1 MKKVLFILLLLVF
14 NFSFAQSEDFMNE
27 KIDKESKVAL
37 DALLN
42 AVPGGFNSIK
52 DVVERRNF
60 TNELFKSMMGSEINP
75 NVIISDYKVPGLN
88 DAPEIKLRVYTPKN
102 TLKTNPGIYY
112 IHGGGMIIGSI
123 QGEEGNA
130 IALALELNAIV
141 VSVEY
146 RLAPENPYP
155 AAVEDCYSGLIWMA
169 KNSKKLKIDSE
180 RIAIYGGS
188 AGGGLT
194 IATSMMARDNNF
206 PKVCFQMPLYPM
218 IDDRN
223 ISFSSHQITNV
234 GIWDREANIEAWN
247 WYLGGKEANEYAAP
261 ARAKY
266 LNNLPPTF
274 IDVGDADLFRDE
286 DIQFVKNLIQAGV
299 ETEFHLYP
307 GAFHGSEILA
317 PEATLS
323 KKIWKTRYDALNK
336 ALYP

>member
-1 MKKVLFILLLLVF
+1 
-14 NFSFAQSEDFMNE
+14 
-27 KIDKESKVAL
+27 
-37 DALLN
+37 
-42 AVPGGFNSIK
+42 
-52 DVVERRNF
+52 
-60 TNELFKSMMGSEINP
+60 
-75 NVIISDYKVPGLN
+75 
-88 DAPEIKLRVYTPKN
+88 
-102 TLKTNPGIYY
+102 
-112 IHGGGMIIGSI
+112 MITGSI

-247 WYLGGKEANEYAAP
+247 WYLGGKEADEYAAG
-261 ARAKY
+261 Y
-266 LNNLPPTF
+266 
-274 IDVGDADLFRDE
+274 
-286 DIQFVKNLIQAGV
+286 
-299 ETEFHLYP
+299 
-307 GAFHGSEILA
+307 
-317 PEATLS
+317 
-323 KKIWKTRYDALNK
+323 
-336 ALYP
+336 